1 LFTITIAATAIPNN
15 LKIELR
21 KNIIWLSKKMK
32 LPTLF
37 IHFLPSLGFILAL
50 VLLAHILKQRR
61 SPTST
66 LAWLMAIVFV
76 PYIGVPLY
84 LIFGGRKMKYMTASK
99 QKLPVF
105 SPAQTPH
112 DCLYQP
118 LTPKIFRGGFP
129 LTQGNS
135 FEILSTGEQAYRKTM
150 GLIQS
155 AKHTIHIA
163 TFILG
168 KDATGRAIIE
178 NLAQKASKGVRV
190 FLLLDA
196 LGSTKIHRSFLS
208 PLLNA
213 GGRTAFFMPMLHL
226 PFRGRANLR
235 NHRKILLVDGTA
247 AIIGGMNLAD
257 EYMGPC
263 KSVDY
268 WQDLSLHIDGPA
280 AAQAYEIFRSDWKFA
295 AREDLDSIKPPAG
308 WKEEAPG
315 TLLQFMASGPDVEGD
330 TLRDALIA
338 ALFRATQR
346 VWIVTPYFVPD
357 DLLLEAL
364 CMAARRSI
372 DLRLIIPKRSN
383 HRLADLARED
393 YLSQL
398 QESGANIL
406 LYRPRMLHAKA
417 LLIDDVVAVTGSA
430 NMDMRSLLLNYEVA
444 LCIYSPDVIDHLD
457 AWMRV
462 LMAECSVREPH
473 RSSSLAVIEGV
484 GRLFAPLL

>member
-1 LFTITIAATAIPNN
+1 MN
-15 LKIELR
+15 
-21 KNIIWLSKKMK
+21 

-66 LAWLMAIVFV
+66 LAWLMAIIFV

-84 LIFGGRKMKYMTASK
+84 LIFGGRKMTYMTASK
-99 QKLPVF
+99 QMLPVF
-105 SPAQTPH
+105 SPAPSPN
-112 DCLYQP
+112 DCLSQP
-118 LTPKIFRGGFP
+118 LISEIFQGGFP

-135 FEILSTGEQAYRKTM
+135 VEILTTGEQAYRKTLA
-150 GLIQS
+150 LIQS
-155 AKHTIHIA
+155 ATHTIHIA

-168 KDATGRAIIE
+168 KDAIGKAIIE
-178 NLAQKASKGVRV
+178 NLAQKASQGVSV

-196 LGSTKIHRSFLS
+196 IGSAKIGRSFLS
-208 PLLNA
+208 PLLNT
-213 GGRTAFFMPMLHL
+213 GGRAAFFMPMLHL

-235 NHRKILLVDGTA
+235 NHRKILLVDGTT
-247 AIIGGMNLAD
+247 AIVGGMNLAH
-257 EYMGPC
+257 EYMGPN
-263 KSVDY
+263 KNVDY

-280 AAQAYEIFRSDWKFA
+280 VAQAYEIFRSDWKFA
-295 AREDLDSIKPPAG
+295 AREDLDSIKPPG
-308 WKEEAPG
+308 GCKEESPG
-315 TLLQFMASGPDVEGD
+315 TVLQFMASGPDVEGD
-330 TLRDALIA
+330 ALRDALIV
-338 ALFRATQR
+338 ALFRATHR

-364 CMAARRSI
+364 CMAAGRGI

-383 HRLADLARED
+383 HRLADLAREG

-430 NMDMRSLLLNYEVA
+430 NMDMRSLMLNYEVA
-444 LCIYSPDVIDHLD
+444 LCVYSPDVIDSLD

-462 LMAECSVREPH
+462 LMAECSVREPR
-473 RSSSLAVIEGV
+473 RSSSLAIIEGV

>member
-1 LFTITIAATAIPNN
+1 MN
-15 LKIELR
+15 
-21 KNIIWLSKKMK
+21 

-84 LIFGGRKMKYMTASK
+84 LIFGGRKMTTMTASK
-99 QKLPVF
+99 QMLPVV
-105 SPAQTPH
+105 SPAKSPH
-112 DCLYQP
+112 NGLYQP
-118 LTPKIFRGGFP
+118 LASQISREGFP

-135 FEILSTGEQAYRKTM
+135 VEILSTGEQAYRKAIE
-150 GLIQS
+150 LIQS
-155 AKHTIHIA
+155 ATHTIHIA

-168 KDATGRAIIE
+168 KDATGRAFIE
-178 NLAQKASKGVRV
+178 NLAQKASQGVRV

-196 LGSTKIHRSFLS
+196 LGSAKIHRSFLS

-213 GGRTAFFMPMLHL
+213 GGRAAFFMPMLHL

-235 NHRKILLVDGTA
+235 NHRKILLVDGTT
-247 AIIGGMNLAD
+247 AIIGGMNLTD
-257 EYMGPC
+257 EYMGPG

-268 WQDLSLHIDGPA
+268 WQDLSLRIEGPA
-280 AAQAYEIFRSDWKFA
+280 AAQTYDIFRSDWKFA
-295 AREDLDSIKPPAG
+295 AREDLGSIKSPAE

-330 TLRDALIA
+330 ALRDALIA

-346 VWIVTPYFVPD
+346 IWIVTPYFVPD

-364 CMAARRSI
+364 CMAARRDI
-372 DLRLIIPKRSN
+372 DLRLIIPKKSN
-383 HRLADLARED
+383 HRLADLVRES

-430 NMDMRSLLLNYEVA
+430 NMDMRSLMLNYEVA
-444 LCIYSPDVIDHLD
+444 LYIYSPDVIDQLD

-462 LMAECSVREPH
+462 LMAECSVREP
-473 RSSSLAVIEGV
+473 RQSSSLTVIEGV

>member
-1 LFTITIAATAIPNN
+1 
-15 LKIELR
+15 
-21 KNIIWLSKKMK
+21 MK

-84 LIFGGRKMKYMTASK
+84 LIFGGRKMTTMTASK
-99 QKLPVF
+99 QMLPAF
-105 SPAQTPH
+105 SPAQSPH
-112 DCLYQP
+112 DGLYQP
-118 LTPKIFRGGFP
+118 LTSHIFRGGFP
-129 LTQGNS
+129 LTQGNRV
-135 FEILSTGEQAYRKTM
+135 EILSTGEQAYRKTL
-150 GLIQS
+150 GLIQG
-155 AKHTIHIA
+155 ATNTIHIA

-168 KDATGRAIIE
+168 KDTTGRAIIE
-178 NLAQKASKGVRV
+178 NLAQKASQGLRV

-196 LGSTKIHRSFLS
+196 LGSKKIHRSFLS

-213 GGRTAFFMPMLHL
+213 GGQVAFFMPMLHL

-235 NHRKILLVDGTA
+235 NHRKILLVDGTL

-257 EYMGPC
+257 EYLGPD

-295 AREDLDSIKPPAG
+295 AREDLDSIQPSVG

-330 TLRDALIA
+330 ALRDALIA
-338 ALFRATQR
+338 ELFRATQR
-346 VWIVTPYFVPD
+346 VWIVTPYFIPD
-357 DLLLEAL
+357 NLLLEAL
-364 CMAARRSI
+364 CMAGKRGI

-383 HRLADLARED
+383 HRLADIARED

-430 NMDMRSLLLNYEVA
+430 NMDMRSLMLNYEVA
-444 LCIYSPDVIDHLD
+444 LCIYSPDIIDHLD
-457 AWMRV
+457 AWMQA
-462 LMAECSVREPH
+462 LMAECSVRGPH
-473 RSSSLAVIEGV
+473 RSSSLSIIEGV

>member
-1 LFTITIAATAIPNN
+1 MSLLA
-15 LKIELR
+15 
-21 KNIIWLSKKMK
+21 
-32 LPTLF
+32 LF

-84 LIFGGRKMKYMTASK
+84 LIFGGRKMTTMTASK
-99 QKLPVF
+99 QMLPVF
-105 SPAQTPH
+105 SPAQLPH
-112 DCLYQP
+112 DDQYQP
-118 LTPKIFRGGFP
+118 LAMRILRGGFP

-135 FEILSTGEQAYRKTM
+135 VEILSTGEQAYRKTLE
-150 GLIQS
+150 LIQS
-155 AKHTIHIA
+155 ATHTIHIA

-168 KDATGRAIIE
+168 KDTTGRTIIE
-178 NLAQKASKGVRV
+178 NLAQKASQSVRV

-208 PLLNA
+208 PLLSA
-213 GGRTAFFMPMLHL
+213 GGQVAFFMPMIHL

-257 EYMGPC
+257 EYMGPD

-268 WQDLSLHIDGPA
+268 WQDLSMRIEGPA

-295 AREDLDSIKPPAG
+295 AREDLDSIKPPVA
-308 WKEEAPG
+308 WKEKTAG

-338 ALFRATQR
+338 ALFSATQR
-346 VWIVTPYFVPD
+346 VWIVTPYFIPD
-357 DLLLEAL
+357 NLLLEAL
-364 CMAARRSI
+364 CMAAKRGI

-383 HRLADLARED
+383 HRLADLAREG

-406 LYRPRMLHAKA
+406 LYLPRMLHAKA

-430 NMDMRSLLLNYEVA
+430 NMDMRSLMLNYEVA
-444 LCIYSPDVIDHLD
+444 LGIYSPDVIDHLNT
-457 AWMRV
+457 WMKV
-462 LMAECSVREPH
+462 LMTECSVRKPH
-473 RSSSLAVIEGV
+473 RRSSLSVIEGV

>member
-1 LFTITIAATAIPNN
+1 MN
-15 LKIELR
+15 
-21 KNIIWLSKKMK
+21 

-84 LIFGGRKMKYMTASK
+84 LIFGGRKMTTMMASK
-99 QKLPVF
+99 QILPAV
-105 SPAQTPH
+105 SPAKSPH
-112 DCLYQP
+112 NGLYQP
-118 LTPKIFRGGFP
+118 MASQIFREGFP

-135 FEILSTGEQAYRKTM
+135 VEILSTGEQAYRKAL

-155 AKHTIHIA
+155 ATHTIHIA

-168 KDATGRAIIE
+168 KDATGRAFIE
-178 NLAQKASKGVRV
+178 NLAQKASQGVRV

-196 LGSTKIHRSFLS
+196 LGSAKIHRSFLS

-213 GGRTAFFMPMLHL
+213 GGRAAFFMPMLHL

-235 NHRKILLVDGTA
+235 NHRKILLVDGTT

-257 EYMGPC
+257 EYMGPG
-263 KSVDY
+263 KGVDY
-268 WQDLSLHIDGPA
+268 WQDLSLRIEGPA
-280 AAQAYEIFRSDWKFA
+280 AAQAYIIFRSDWKFA
-295 AREDLDSIKPPAG
+295 AHEDLDSIKSPPE
-308 WKEEAPG
+308 WREETLG
-315 TLLQFMASGPDVEGD
+315 TRLQFMASGPDVEGD
-330 TLRDALIA
+330 ALRDALIT

-346 VWIVTPYFVPD
+346 VWIVTPYFIPD
-357 DLLLEAL
+357 NLLLEAL
-364 CMAARRSI
+364 CLAAKRGI
-372 DLRLIIPKRSN
+372 DLRLIIPKKSN
-383 HRLADLARED
+383 HRLADLVREN

-398 QESGANIL
+398 HESGANIL

-430 NMDMRSLLLNYEVA
+430 NMDMRSLMLNYEVA
-444 LCIYSPDVIDHLD
+444 LCIYSPDVIDQLD
-457 AWMRV
+457 AWMKV
-462 LMAECSVREPH
+462 LMAECSVREP
-473 RSSSLAVIEGV
+473 RQSSSLTVIEGV